1 MKKITLLS
9 ILFLSLSSFSIFKP
23 SNRSLLSI
31 KKTKYFLQEDENI
44 QKGKQ
49 IFIKNQCTLCHKE
62 KTEGLAPALSVINS
76 FYKGDKDKLIKFLKR
91 ESDPIVMP
99 ESFGIMA
106 ANLFKT
112 KRMSDED
119 LNALA
124 SYMLSIK

>member
-1 MKKITLLS
+1 MKKIIFLL
-9 ILFLSLSSFSIFKP
+9 LLSLSLSTILSF
-23 SNRSLLSI
+23 
-31 KKTKYFLQEDENI
+31 KTGPLPRHTDMKRDLRIQTDENI

-49 IFIKNQCTLCHKE
+49 IFLKNQCTLCHKE
-62 KTEGLAPALSVINS
+62 KAEGLAPALQEINKH
-76 FYKGDKDKLIKFLKR
+76 YKGDKERLIKFLKR
-91 ESDPIVMP
+91 EADPIVLP

-124 SYMLSIK
+124 SYILSIK